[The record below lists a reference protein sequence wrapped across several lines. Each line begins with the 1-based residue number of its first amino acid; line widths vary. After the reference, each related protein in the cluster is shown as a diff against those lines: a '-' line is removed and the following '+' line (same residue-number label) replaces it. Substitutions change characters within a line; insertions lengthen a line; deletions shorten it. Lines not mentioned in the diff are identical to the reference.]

1 METETWL
8 WIVIFVL
15 LSPLI
20 MTIGIIIY
28 DIIYDFLISR
38 K

>member
-8 WIVIFVL
+8 WIVIFVM